1 MVNDNLSTL
10 PHHFYFTT
18 TNGKKS
24 HMAIVGMFKRTFSTL
39 IEHFIFL
46 YPSYRHTLFADDM
59 SDTSQDKA
67 SSGGQSKR
75 RRETETGASS
85 SSTAETKSTR
95 SKRRKRWTAHSV
107 SWGDVSEPGV
117 VWSKSSKI
125 VIQHVDHWLFY
136 IPHDEW
142 VSFGNHSWH

>member
-1 MVNDNLSTL
+1 MNNNLSTL
-10 PHHFYFTT
+10 PYHFYFTT

-24 HMAIVGMFKRTFSTL
+24 RMAIAGMFKRTFSTL

-95 SKRRKRWTAHSV
+95 SKRRKRTAHSV

-117 VWSKSSKI
+117 VWSKSSKT